1 MKAIAT
7 RARILI
13 VDDVPTNIR
22 VLVQALLPDYEVRVA
37 TNGLDALAVVASD
50 PPDLILLDVA
60 MPAPDGHEVCRR
72 LKADPESRD
81 IPVIFISGGSEE
93 SDELLGLRLG
103 AVDYIVK
110 PFSLPVVQARVA
122 THLELKRC
130 RDLLANQSL
139 IDGMTGIPNRRR
151 FDQFLQQSWK
161 LCLRRSESLA
171 VILIDVDHFKSY
183 NDYYGHQAGDDTL
196 CQIGQALLATKRRP
210 LDLLARY
217 GGEEF
222 VCVLPETNLS
232 GALAVAES
240 MRASVAALAIE
251 HAHPGANCQISVSLG
266 AAACTPGLESK
277 SEELVAMADRALYQ
291 AKRTGRDRVC
301 AG

>member
-1 MKAIAT
+1 MKAIAP

-22 VLVQALLPDYEVRVA
+22 VLVHALMPDYEVRVA
-37 TNGLDALAVVASD
+37 TNGLDALAAVASD

-122 THLELKRC
+122 THLELKRY

-139 IDGMTGIPNRRR
+139 IDGLTGVPNRRR

-161 LCLRRSESLA
+161 LCVRRSESLA
-171 VILIDVDHFKSY
+171 VILIDVDHFKGY
-183 NDYYGHQAGDDTL
+183 NDHYGHQAGDDTL
-196 CQIGQALLATKRRP
+196 RQIGQALLVTKRRP

-232 GALAVAES
+232 GALAVAECL
-240 MRASVAALAIE
+240 RASVAALAIE
-251 HAHPGANCQISVSLG
+251 HVQPGTGSLVSVSLG
-266 AAACTPGLESK
+266 AAACISCAESTPG
-277 SEELVAMADRALYQ
+277 ELLAMADRALYQ
-291 AKRTGRDRVC
+291 AKREGRDRVC